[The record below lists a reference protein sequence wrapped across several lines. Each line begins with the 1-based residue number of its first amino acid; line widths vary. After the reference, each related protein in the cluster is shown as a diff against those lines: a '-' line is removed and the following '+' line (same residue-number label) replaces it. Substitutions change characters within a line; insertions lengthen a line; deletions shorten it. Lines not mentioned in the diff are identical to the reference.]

1 MDTVE
6 VRQQRQTRAYYGQLR
21 NLLTRE
27 VKSAF
32 EQTGREMPV
41 METAETYLGRAQA
54 ADLAAEAAADD
65 QARRMLQAVA
75 QRWRQLAELAQLEE
89 KRESS
94 KAT

>member
-6 VRQQRQTRAYYGQLR
+6 VRQQRETRAYYGQLR
-21 NLLTRE
+21 NHLTQE

-41 METAETYLGRAQA
+41 METAEIYLGRAQA

-65 QARRMLQAVA
+65 EARRILKAVS
-75 QRWRQLAELAQLEE
+75 QRWRQLAELAQRNEG
-89 KRESS
+89 KSHD
-94 KAT
+94 